1 MLQIQNLKRE
11 MHGLRDVEMH
21 ELNEVKKKSMSQQET
36 DGDIFIQYKS
46 IQADQ

>member
-1 MLQIQNLKRE
+1 VQGLQ
-11 MHGLRDVEMH
+11 DAEMH
-21 ELNEVKKKSMSQQET
+21 ELNEVKKKKVMSQQET